1 MKKIINLIY
10 LIILCIVLV
19 GCNNQPIETKP
30 IIYDKDLK
38 VYFINVGQA
47 DCSFIILPNG
57 ENILIDAGLD
67 HATSFDESNFPSWDN
82 IKKVL
87 DMENIQI
94 IDYVLITHSHTD
106 HYYYIQDIIT
116 QYEVEGIYVS
126 GSTSTNYTYLDLL
139 NTIDEYN
146 VPLYEV
152 YMGQKIID
160 IEKIEF
166 QVLCTQKINNP
177 EDANMCSV
185 ITKLTYDNIS
195 FLFMGDAG
203 SKENDGEDILL
214 KINADIKCDV
224 LKVGH
229 HGSAYSSSRE
239 FLMKVLPEY
248 SVITT
253 AEFTTTGHPH
263 KSAMDRLKYYS
274 KNIVQTKS
282 EGTILFISNGI
293 DLDIYTHIG
302 E

>member
-1 MKKIINLIY
+1 MKKIIKLIY
-10 LIILCIVLV
+10 LIILCIIAI
-19 GCNNQPIETKP
+19 GCNNQPIENNP
-30 IIYDKDLK
+30 IVYDKDLK

-47 DCSFIILPNG
+47 DCSLIMLPNG

-82 IKKVL
+82 IKKIF
-87 DMENIQI
+87 DIENITI
-94 IDYVLITHSHTD
+94 IDYVIITHSHTD
-106 HYYYIQDIIT
+106 HYYFIQDIIE
-116 QYEVEGIYVS
+116 QYTVESVYIS

-185 ITKLTYDNIS
+185 ITKLTYDTRS

-248 SVITT
+248 AVITT
-253 AEFTTTGHPH
+253 ANFTTTGHPH
-263 KSAMDRLKYYS
+263 KSALERLQYYS
-274 KNIVQTKS
+274 KKIVQTKT
-282 EGTILFISNGI
+282 EGTILFTSDGTS
-293 DLDIYTHIG
+293 LDIYTHIG